1 MQTRNET
8 EKAIIASAGQ
18 FWAAIRLLQ
27 PDSIISLD
35 LTLPQ
40 LKLLTVLKN
49 SGQSRMTDLAG
60 KLGVSLPTA
69 TGLVDRL
76 IDKDCVVRTTYH
88 GDRRVVLCDLSP
100 KGRDIATS
108 MNELRAKSWRSLFE
122 TLDDE
127 ELSRVEDVFRL
138 LSQKVQQVRV
148 PQEVA
153 T

>member
-1 MQTRNET
+1 M
-8 EKAIIASAGQ
+8 
-18 FWAAIRLLQ
+18 RLLQ

-40 LKLLTVLKN
+40 LKVLTVLKN

-100 KGRDIATS
+100 KGREIATS
-108 MNELRAKSWRSLFE
+108 MNELRAKSWRTLFE
-122 TLDDE
+122 HLSDSEISKVDE
-127 ELSRVEDVFRL
+127 VFRM
-138 LSQKVQQVRV
+138 LSERVHQIPV

-153 T
+153 TRA